1 MKDIRSAGKGIVLMI
16 DKVKMKKF
24 IDWVKNNDGW
34 CWDMR
39 EVTVN
44 SFWEI
49 VGDDRKELE
58 KEFQEIEAEDL
69 AEITGLFDDIEEKW
83 PDRNMTKFL
92 EKMRLK
98 IIEAGYHT

>member
-1 MKDIRSAGKGIVLMI
+1 MM
-16 DKVKMKKF
+16 DKKKFKKF
-24 IDWVKNNDGW
+24 IKWVKDNGSW

-49 VGDDRKELE
+49 VGDDRNGLE
-58 KEFQEIEAEDL
+58 KELQEMNPDDL

-83 PDRNMTKFL
+83 TDCNMTIFL
-92 EKMRLK
+92 EKIRLK
-98 IIEAGYHT
+98 IIEAGFQP